1 MLVATDVAARGID
14 IKDVDLVVQFEPP
27 HETDAYVHR
36 SGESPPFPQNRLT
49 GGTGG
54 GSSSTTTNQLVQDKL
69 KTLMKPA
76 RTKRRP
82 ITWRKAWERVG
93 LGPASFQ
100 AA

>member
-36 SGESPPFPQNRLT
+36 SGESPPFPQNRLP

-54 GSSSTTTNQLVQDKL
+54 GSSTKL